1 MRRRVLLALPLAAP
15 AVAAAQEWTPSRP
28 IRIVVPFTPGGAA
41 DNGARMIGA
50 RLAETLGQQ
59 VVIENRG
66 GGAGAIAANAV
77 LEAPR
82 DGHAL
87 FWAGQA
93 VFVTNP
99 HLYERLSYRPEDFI
113 PVSIGTRLPMVLPV
127 HPSFPAQNLAEW
139 RDRVRGAP
147 GRYSYATVGRG
158 GMTHVFGEMIE
169 AEMGLD
175 LQDVPYRGSA
185 PALQD
190 LLAGNIPM
198 SVDGLIPA
206 LNHHRAGTLRIL
218 AVSSE
223 RRLGAAPDLPTFA
236 EQGWPNLTAYLWFGL
251 FAPRGTPEAAI
262 RRLAA
267 AMQEAAQRPDIR
279 ARMEEGGVEPAANTP
294 EQFAALVAEE
304 RARWGPVI
312 RRAGIRLTE

>member
-1 MRRRVLLALPLAAP
+1 MKRRALLALPLAAP
-15 AVAAAQEWTPSRP
+15 AVAHAQEWSPTRP
-28 IRIVVPFTPGGAA
+28 IRLVVPFAAGGAA
-41 DNGARMIGA
+41 DNGARLIGA
-50 RLAETLGQQ
+50 RMAETLGQQ
-59 VVIENRG
+59 VIVENRG

-82 DGHAL
+82 DGHTL

-99 HLYERLSYRPEDFI
+99 HLYERLSYRPEDFL
-113 PVSIGTRLPMVLPV
+113 PVSLGTRLPMVLPV
-127 HPSFPAQNLAEW
+127 HPTFPAHSLVEW
-139 RDRVRGAP
+139 RDRIRAAP

-158 GMTHVFGEMIE
+158 GMTHVFGELIE

-190 LLAGNIPM
+190 LLAGNILM

-206 LNHHRAGTLRIL
+206 VQHHRAGTLRIL

-223 RRLGAAPDLPTFA
+223 RRVDAAPDIPTFA
-236 EQGWPNLTAYLWFGL
+236 EQGFPNLTAYLWFGL
-251 FAPRGTPEAAI
+251 FAPRGTPEGAI
-262 RRLAA
+262 RRLSAA
-267 AMQEAAQRPDIR
+267 VQEAAQRPDIR
-279 ARMEEGGVEPAANTP
+279 ARMAEGGVEPTGSTP
-294 EQFAALVAEE
+294 EEFAAVLREE
-304 RARWGPVI
+304 YQRWGVVI